1 MNATSGTDD
10 ALRAARASRGEAVQ
24 PARWFHLEGTE
35 RQGPTGLAEVRE
47 LVLEGT
53 LGPDSWVWADGMTD
67 WMHVRDV
74 PALVPPLALRS
85 TLPAWPDERDE
96 AVSDAEAAHDAS
108 GGASHAGPDDG
119 LRDAAD

>member
-1 MNATSGTDD
+1 MSRTSGTDD
-10 ALRAARASRGEAVQ
+10 AQRAARAGRSEAVQ
-24 PARWFHLEGTE
+24 PARWFHLDGTE

-74 PALVPPLALRS
+74 PALVPPRALRS
-85 TLPAWPDERDE
+85 TLPAWPDE
-96 AVSDAEAAHDAS
+96 HDAS
-108 GGASHAGPDDG
+108 GDG
-119 LRDAAD
+119 QQGAAD